1 MMSSIRGVPATPED
15 LVLDMPLRVAFEQ
28 RGEVWLPVFGPP
40 NEGVA
45 APVGQG
51 AGAAAEEAR

>member
-28 RGEVWLPVFGPP
+28 RGDVWLPVFGP
-40 NEGVA
+40 A
-45 APVGQG
+45 AA
-51 AGAAAEEAR
+51 AGATEVAR